1 MNANTNAN
9 HIPLTS
15 SEIGNL
21 WMTYQEKT
29 MLLRFLEYF
38 LEHAEDQEIQQIL
51 QTAYDLSGQMVE
63 SIKNIFQQEGAVIP
77 LGFTANDVNKGV
89 PKLFD
94 FLYEPMF
101 LHMMGKIEASLF
113 AMYSTMSYRQD
124 IRQLYKQL
132 TANAQDMFDQ
142 CTQFLL
148 EKGVLVRPPFM
159 TMPKEVTFIKDKD
172 YLSGLNFLKEKRSL
186 NAIEISLIHHAIET
200 NLTGMQLMIGFAQVA
215 SDKQVKEYFVKG
227 MKMSKDIET
236 TLGEYLRED
245 YIEPPATH
253 AGKATNST
261 IAPFSDKLMMYIT
274 NLLGSFGIGSNAL
287 GGAFC
292 LRNDLLVAM
301 ARIAQ
306 NIVPFIKEG
315 GEIMIKNGWMEE
327 SPQVENRKQLTKS

>member
-1 MNANTNAN
+1 MNSN
-9 HIPLTS
+9 HVPLTS

-38 LEHAEDQEIQQIL
+38 LEHVENEDIQQIL
-51 QTAYDLSGQMVE
+51 KSTYDSSEQIVE
-63 SIKNIFQQEGAVIP
+63 SIKHIFQQEGAVIP

-94 FLYEPMF
+94 YLYEPMF
-101 LHMMGKIEASLF
+101 LHMISKIEASLF
-113 AMYSTMSYRQD
+113 AMYSTMSYRKD
-124 IRQLYKQL
+124 IRQLFKQL
-132 TANAQDMFDQ
+132 TANAQEMFDQ

-148 EKGVLVRPPFM
+148 DKGVLVRPPFM
-159 TMPKEVTFIKDKD
+159 TMPKEIAFIKDKN
-172 YLSGLNFLKEKRSL
+172 YLSGFNLLRETRSL

-215 SDKQVKEYFVKG
+215 NDKKVKEYFVEG
-227 MKMSKDIET
+227 MKLSKDVET
-236 TLGEYLRED
+236 TLGEYLRQD
-245 YIEPPATH
+245 YIEPPASH

-261 IAPFSDKLMMYIT
+261 VAPFSDKLMMYIT

-287 GGAFC
+287 GGAFS
-292 LRNDLLVAM
+292 LRSDLLVTM
-301 ARIAQ
+301 ARLAQ
-306 NIVPFIKEG
+306 KIIPFVKDG

-327 SPQVENRKQLTKS
+327 PPQVEDRKQLTKT